1 MGPTRRGKGTKWMV
15 VVDGQGLP
23 LGKQL
28 ASASP
33 HESTLIE
40 PTLDASFA
48 PEKIQRLIYDKAADN
63 NALRQR
69 MAERGID
76 LIAPELRCRK
86 KRVQDRRKLRRY
98 RRRWKMERTFAWSAN
113 FRRLVVRYERK
124 LHIYSAFFHLACIM
138 TVLRALLTWF

>member
-1 MGPTRRGKGTKWMV
+1 VGPTRRGKGTKWMV

-33 HESTLIE
+33 HESKLIE
-40 PTLDASFA
+40 STLDQSYGV
-48 PEKIQRLIYDKAADN
+48 EKIQRLIYDKAADS

-69 MAERGID
+69 MADRGID
-76 LIAPELRCRK
+76 LIAPENRSRK

-98 RRRWKMERTFAWSAN
+98 RRRWKMERTFAWIAN
-113 FRRLVVRYERK
+113 SRRLVVRYERR
-124 LHIYSAFFHLACIM
+124 LHIYSAFFHLACVMI
-138 TVLRALLTWF
+138 VLRALLTWF

>member
-1 MGPTRRGKGTKWMV
+1 MV

-33 HESTLIE
+33 HESKLIE
-40 PTLDASFA
+40 PTLDQSYA
-48 PEKIQRLIYDKAADN
+48 PEKIERLIYDKAADSN
-63 NALRQR
+63 PLRQR

-86 KRVQDRRKLRRY
+86 RYVQDRRKLRRY
-98 RRRWKMERTFAWSAN
+98 RRRWKMERTFAWVGN
-113 FRRLVVRYERK
+113 YRRLVVRYERK
-124 LHIYSAFFHLACIM
+124 LHVYSAFFHLACIM
-138 TVLRALLTWF
+138 IVLRALLTWF

>member
-1 MGPTRRGKGTKWMV
+1 MV

-33 HESTLIE
+33 HESKLLE
-40 PTLDASFA
+40 PTLDQSFA
-48 PEKIQRLIYDKAADN
+48 PEKIERLIYDKAADS

-76 LIAPELRCRK
+76 LIAPELRCR
-86 KRVQDRRKLRRY
+86 RRPVQDRRKLRRY
-98 RRRWKMERTFAWSAN
+98 RRRWKIERTFAWVGN
-113 FRRLVVRYERK
+113 YRRLVVRYERK
-124 LHIYSAFFHLACIM
+124 LHVYSAFFHLACIM
-138 TVLRALLTWF
+138 IVLRALLTWF

>member
-1 MGPTRRGKGTKWMV
+1 MV

-33 HESTLIE
+33 HETKLIESTL
-40 PTLDASFA
+40 DQSYGV
-48 PEKIQRLIYDKAADN
+48 EKIQRLIYDRAADSVP
-63 NALRQR
+63 LRQR
-69 MAERGID
+69 LADRGID
-76 LIAPELRCRK
+76 LIAPDTRSRK

-98 RRRWKMERTFAWSAN
+98 RRRWKMERTFAWIAN
-113 FRRLVVRYERK
+113 SRRLVVRYERK